1 MPNSMFRKAH
11 SLRKKNNDLFIFKK
25 TFTVFIIFL
34 FLFSSFFMLF
44 NFLIECSFV
53 QAGVTFVPYAPMGPN
68 TGNTGEDLEYKYY
81 TMAVDTSWKF
91 DWGDGSF
98 SDWITVGESDTYIS
112 DTHSWDEEGE
122 YYVRVRYRDIYLVQ
136 SDWSPSLTLT
146 ISLDSDLDDDGW
158 SNEIEQAYGTSTEDP
173 DDYPLDT
180 DSDGYADD
188 DSIDGSIIG
197 DYDDDNDLLYDEI
210 EDLLGS
216 NSKYSDDV
224 IDLFAEGI
232 VFYCVDTDADGTKD
246 LLYNSVSGTT
256 TNIKVE
262 NSVLYLDT
270 SGDGYCDY
278 TYDGEIHKYEPPF
291 EIPWY
296 YILIIAVIIVIL
308 VIFILFKK
316 GIIYLYEEEIVVEE

>member
-11 SLRKKNNDLFIFKK
+11 SLRKKNSGLFSFKK
-25 TFTVFIIFL
+25 IFTVFIIVL
-34 FLFSSFFMLF
+34 FLFSSFFMFF
-44 NFLIECSFV
+44 NLINRDFFV
-53 QAGVTFVPYAPMGPN
+53 QAGVTFVPDAPTGQN
-68 TGNTGEDLEYKYY
+68 TGNTGEELEYRYY
-81 TMAVDTSWKF
+81 TMAVGSSWRF

-98 SDWITVGESDTYIS
+98 SDWITVEESDTYIS

-122 YYVRVRYRDIYLVQ
+122 YHVKVKYRDIYLVQ

-146 ISLDSDLDDDGW
+146 ISLDADLDNDGW

-180 DSDGYADD
+180 DEDGYADD
-188 DSIDGSIIG
+188 DSIDGSITG
-197 DYDDDNDLLYDEI
+197 DYDDDDDLLNDEI

-216 NSKYSDDV
+216 NSKDNCDV
-224 IDLFAEGI
+224 IRLFIENI
-232 VFYCVDTDADGTKD
+232 VFYCVDTDNDESSD

-256 TNIKVE
+256 TGIKVE
-262 NSVLYLDT
+262 NSVLYLDI
-270 SGDGYCDY
+270 SGNGNWDY
-278 TYDGEIHKYEPPF
+278 TYDGNVQKYDPPF

-296 YILIIAVIIVIL
+296 YILIIAVVVVIL
-308 VIFILFKK
+308 VIFLLFKK